1 LLANNTPALKIGWV
15 PCQSTGDDTLWVPT
29 FVETDASNAG
39 WYQLVPK
46 YGRAGIANPCLNLN
60 IGASQST
67 QMLVEYTCQ
76 GGTHTEERWAPNES
90 FWTAPGGTG
99 GGTGGT
105 PTTTTAT
112 TIPGTPAGAHLLE
125 EGLPTDLVV
134 SSDLSCLNFS
144 RSAGVFSSP
153 AELECDIFMP
163 VLTAGGFKLKI
174 LPEETTCL
182 EVSGINIVE
191 ASCGGTVWADQI
203 QPDGLR
209 FSLRP
214 STDTSQCLTQYG
226 SSAVL
231 LSCSGLPSQYWYDG
245 PRISGAGPIDS
256 ALISEFQDL
265 TAEHSDIGIRAVS
278 IGELQNVASLA
289 GLNQRDSRLVS
300 AGPEA
305 SGWLFADGGGYVF
318 ARNLFSRGMFTTS
331 PDNFVEVAGQTI
343 RLVGGQAAF
352 SPKSAN
358 VVRQE
363 WTTLTGVSF
372 LYDSLSPADKLLLE
386 QTHGCTRSDGS
397 SSRINEAQWNAV
409 FLGAALAEIGAALSS
424 TLGPRVASAAKRPRQ
439 TPNTTIA
446 PRLPQDIAVNP
457 DPPAV
462 LPVAGRS
469 VGRASHTAQSDA
481 DAASALASGAR
492 DIRKNQQQVN
502 AAGIRVGTNRPD
514 LQYTRPNGQRE
525 YIEYEGLANPRGA
538 SHERRILADDSGA
551 TVTVKT
557 IP

>member
-1 LLANNTPALKIGWV
+1 M
-15 PCQSTGDDTLWVPT
+15 PCNSTGDDTVWVPT

-46 YGRAGIANPCLNLN
+46 YGRAGIPNPCLNLN

-90 FWTAPGGTG
+90 FWTAPPGTGG

-105 PTTTTAT
+105 PTT

-125 EGLPTDLVV
+125 DGLPTDLVV

-153 AELECDIFMP
+153 AELECDMFMP

-182 EVSGINIVE
+182 EVSGISIVE

-214 STDTSQCLTQYG
+214 STDTSQCLSQYG

-278 IGELQNVASLA
+278 IGELQSVASLA
-289 GLNQRDSRLVS
+289 GLSQRDTRLVS

-331 PDNFVEVAGQTI
+331 PDNFVEVSGQTI
-343 RLVGGQAAF
+343 RLVGGQAVF

-363 WTTLTGVSF
+363 WNTLTGVSL
-372 LYDSLSPADKLLLE
+372 LYDTLSTADKLLLE
-386 QTHGCTRSDGS
+386 QAHGCRRGEGS
-397 SSRINEAQWNAV
+397 SSRINEVQWNTV
-409 FLGAALAEIGAALSS
+409 FVGAALAEIAAAMSS
-424 TLGPRVASAAKRPRQ
+424 RLGPRLAQMTR
-439 TPNTTIA
+439 TPV
-446 PRLPQDIAVNP
+446 PGQRLPQDIAVNP
-457 DPPAV
+457 TPPRD
-462 LPVAGRS
+462 LPVTGRS
-469 VGRASHTAQSDA
+469 VGRPSHTAQAQA
-481 DAASALASGAR
+481 DAATARAAGAT
-492 DIRKNQQQVN
+492 DIRLNQQQVN
-502 AAGIRVGTNRPD
+502 AANVRVGLNRPD
-514 LQYTRPNGQRE
+514 LQYTNANGQRV
-525 YIEYEGLANPRGA
+525 YIEYEGPANPRGA
-538 SHERRILADDSGA
+538 AHTQRIVANDPGA
-551 TVTVKT
+551 SVIVRL

>member
-1 LLANNTPALKIGWV
+1 MKIGWV
-15 PCQSTGDDTLWVPT
+15 PCNSSGDDTVWVPT

-46 YGRAGIANPCLNLN
+46 YGRAGIPNPCLNLN

-90 FWTAPGGTG
+90 FWTAPPGTG
-99 GGTGGT
+99 GDGGGGT
-105 PTTTTAT
+105 PTT

-125 EGLPTDLVV
+125 DGLPTDLVV

-153 AELECDIFMP
+153 AELECDMFMP

-214 STDTSQCLTQYG
+214 STDTSQCLSQYG

-231 LSCSGLPSQYWYDG
+231 LTCSGLPSQYWYDG

-278 IGELQNVASLA
+278 IGELQSVASLA
-289 GLNQRDSRLVS
+289 GLSQRDSRLVS

-343 RLVGGQAAF
+343 RLVGGQAVF

-363 WTTLTGVSF
+363 WNTLTGVSLLF
-372 LYDSLSPADKLLLE
+372 DSLSAADKLLLE

-397 SSRINEAQWNAV
+397 SSRINEAQWNTV
-409 FLGAALAEIGAALSS
+409 FVGAALAEIAAAMSS
-424 TLGPRVASAAKRPRQ
+424 RLGPRLAQMTR
-439 TPNTTIA
+439 TPV
-446 PRLPQDIAVNP
+446 PGQRLPQDIAVNP
-457 DPPAV
+457 NPPLD
-462 LPVAGRS
+462 LPVTGRS
-469 VGRASHTAQSDA
+469 VGRASHTAQAQA
-481 DAASALASGAR
+481 DAASARAAGAS
-492 DIRKNQQQVN
+492 DIRLNQQQVN
-502 AAGIRVGTNRPD
+502 AGNTRVGVNRPD
-514 LQYTRPNGQRE
+514 LQYTNASGQRV
-525 YIEYEGLANPRGA
+525 YIEYEGPANPRGA
-538 SHERRILADDSGA
+538 AHTTRIVANDPGA
-551 TVTVKT
+551 SVTVKI